1 MDQDLDQAP
10 GQQRS
15 SSYAS
20 PYHQAASTDA
30 LNARWRN
37 EGDNLSYAPSSLYY
51 NGYPAS
57 QPTSPARQGAPRQT
71 GQQEGAKKK
80 KGFKAFFSKLG
91 GTSVKSSSSFGNS
104 PQLVNS
110 PFGASPSQGY
120 PSPGEEDF
128 GPLAPPPSLSILSR
142 RKTPST
148 SSLQSVASGP
158 NSPRVLPAG
167 QDHSRAPSLSNSSI
181 FSNPA
186 MVAPA
191 LSSGQSFSSSQ
202 HPRSVSTPNQIQ
214 MGAGLPGLQYGKATP
229 TSPSLAPTKNSMSP
243 ASGTFPLRRGSRDT
257 IGSRQSMVVGGD
269 AGDFGPASSP
279 GVLRPRPS
287 PGNSLAEENVLPRNE
302 YFPPGGDLYQ
312 RRSSASANVNQFSPV
327 QPLAHRLSM
336 ASVLVPSFSQQPAPG
351 HPSNFSHRRQ
361 SSSIQKDLPPLP
373 PLSPDPATQTS
384 GFPPNSSYPNS
395 PAHAQGPMSNG
406 RPTQQYGMPP
416 APSARN
422 TGTDQSKKEKKRGKL
437 SGFFG
442 VGGKR
447 DSSEHQPRSS
457 SRNEGLIGRSSLS
470 FARVQFLALTL
481 LPSLASRLPLLFPR
495 KPVNTSL
502 RCSLCTLYHL
512 PSCPPS
518 SLLPLHASLF
528 FSS

>member
-1 MDQDLDQAP
+1 MDQELDQAP

-37 EGDNLSYAPSSLYY
+37 DGDNLSYAPSSLYY

-279 GVLRPRPS
+279 SVLRPRPS

-336 ASVLVPSFSQQPAPG
+336 ASVLVPSFSPQPAPG

-373 PLSPDPATQTS
+373 PPSPDPATQTS
-384 GFPPNSSYPNS
+384 GFPPNSSFYPNS

-406 RPTQQYGMPP
+406 RPTQQYGIPP

-495 KPVNTSL
+495 KPLNTSL
-502 RCSLCTLYHL
+502 RCSLCTL
-512 PSCPPS
+512 
-518 SLLPLHASLF
+518 
-528 FSS
+528 